1 MWLLCFFFF
10 KQKTAYEMRI
20 SDWSSD
26 VCSSDLHNLY
36 LHGSGPGHASPRTM
50 RRGGPSGLVLRAH
63 RDHGLAVRIQRDR
76 DHDRPAADL
85 AVLDVL
91 LVTGGAVAEQVD
103 RTAAVRASGVE
114 CGHPTGPPR
123 SGGGGGRQGCVGKG
137 IAW

>member
-76 DHDRPAADL
+76 DHDRPAA
-85 AVLDVL
+85 
-91 LVTGGAVAEQVD
+91 
-103 RTAAVRASGVE
+103 
-114 CGHPTGPPR
+114 R
-123 SGGGGGRQGCVGKG
+123 SEERRVGKECVSTCRSRW
-137 IAW
+137 APYP